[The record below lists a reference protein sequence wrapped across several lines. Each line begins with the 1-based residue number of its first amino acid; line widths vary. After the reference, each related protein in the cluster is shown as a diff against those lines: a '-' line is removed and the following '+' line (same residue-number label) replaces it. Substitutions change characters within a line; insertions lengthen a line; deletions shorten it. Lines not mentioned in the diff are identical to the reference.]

1 MFRPMPMHSS
11 PMPYMAN
18 KLDALRRAQRSAL
31 RDTTDPVMNAPSPVS
46 ALVAR
51 PNPAKLRSSATTMST
66 PGWVPMSKLPRSEQG
81 FVMAGERLLGTFP
94 VESRPMP
101 MPVRPGPVLQGEG
114 PRIAVATPNELIAG
128 GFREAAPSI
137 PVPDALRNSVQ
148 NADTSG
154 SVELPDGTVIDP
166 SAPELEVPSGAD
178 QLLGDAYVPPEQDLQ
193 LRPWLIDTASQPPA
207 LSTTS
212 KPPWLLILGVAG
224 VAGGL
229 LFLASR

>member
-1 MFRPMPMHSS
+1 
-11 PMPYMAN
+11 
-18 KLDALRRAQRSAL
+18 
-31 RDTTDPVMNAPSPVS
+31 
-46 ALVAR
+46 
-51 PNPAKLRSSATTMST
+51 
-66 PGWVPMSKLPRSEQG
+66 
-81 FVMAGERLLGTFP
+81 MAGERLLGTFP

-178 QLLGDAYVPPEQDLQ
+178 QLLGDAYVPPELGSQ
-193 LRPWLIDTASQPPA
+193 LPQLPA